1 MKPRTKKHGCL
12 VAALV
17 LGAATAHAA
26 NSGGGN
32 LPSAS
37 SLQRLHDV
45 LRAQPMAPVGVSL
58 TLPELPPPTSNQVKE
73 DTRLTLTGVEVQG
86 VTLLKA
92 EELAPL
98 FEGISGQQTS
108 LAEIEKVVAAITSMY
123 RAKGHFLSRAF
134 LPPQEVLDGQLIVQ
148 VVEGRVDEVKV
159 DAPEHLQRHPLVAR
173 IVERLRANPALTSDA
188 LETALLQLNDLPGI
202 TAQGQLSPAT
212 TQGGAVMTI
221 KLAEYRGDV
230 TAGFSNHGTRFIGP
244 NRFEFGTTVHNL
256 ISPLGDTLALQALQ
270 DPNGSDLTLV
280 DGTYSL
286 PLNSH
291 GMRAALNVSRGISR
305 PEWTL
310 KDLDVESRTVGANLT
325 LEQNLLRSRALS
337 WDVYGTL
344 DWNEAQSTSRKVQL
358 SADHNRTARLGMRVD
373 TLDSAQGFTS
383 TDVKLSHGLDVL
395 GATQT
400 GQLNASRLRGTGTDF
415 TKVNVDISRLQ
426 RLNETWNL
434 LVAGSG
440 QYATHAL
447 LAGEEFGLGGP
458 SGFGR
463 GYDSN
468 ELTGDHGVAA
478 KAELQATFP
487 VSWPWLDAWQL
498 FGFYDFGAVWNK
510 DRDVLEDNTAMALS
524 SVGTGVRLQFSPKL
538 NAEIMLAKPTTRD
551 VQSNGSGNG
560 TIYFRLSSKIDFAT
574 LARLHKGDM
583 PE

>member
-1 MKPRTKKHGCL
+1 MKPLYGWHGCL
-12 VAALV
+12 VGALV
-17 LGAATAHAA
+17 VGQATAYAA

-45 LRAQPMAPVGVSL
+45 LRAQPLAPVAVSL
-58 TLPELPPPTSNQVKE
+58 TLPELPPPTPSQVKE
-73 DTRLTLTGVEVQG
+73 DTRVTLTGVEVQG

-92 EELAPL
+92 AELAPL
-98 FEGISGQQTS
+98 FEGISGQETS
-108 LAEIEKVVAAITSMY
+108 LAQIDKVVAAITQMY
-123 RAKGHFLSRAF
+123 RDRGYFLSRAF
-134 LPPQEVLDGQLIVQ
+134 LPPQEVVDGQLIVQ
-148 VVEGRVDEVKV
+148 VVEGRVDEVRV
-159 DAPEHLQRHPLVAR
+159 DAPEHVQRHPLVAR
-173 IVERLRANPALTSDA
+173 IVERVRANPTLTSED

-202 TAQGQLSPAT
+202 SAQGRLAPAS
-212 TQGGAVMTI
+212 TQGGAILTMAIT
-221 KLAEYRGDV
+221 EYKGDV

-244 NRFEFGTTVHNL
+244 NRFELGTTVHNL
-256 ISPLGDTLALQALQ
+256 ISPMGDTLAVQALQ

-291 GMRAALNVSRGISR
+291 GTRAALNVSRGISR

-310 KDLDVESRTVGANLT
+310 KDLDVESRTVGANVT

-344 DWNEAQSTSRKVQL
+344 DWNDAQSTSRKVQL
-358 SADHNRTARLGMRVD
+358 SADHNRTVRAGMRTRTAD
-373 TLDSAQGFTS
+373 GWQGFTHA
-383 TDVKLSHGLDVL
+383 DMRVSHGLDVL

-415 TKVNVDISRLQ
+415 TKVNVDVSRMQ
-426 RLNETWNL
+426 YLNETWNVL
-434 LVAGSG
+434 LAGTG
-440 QYATHAL
+440 QFSTHAL

-468 ELTGDHGVAA
+468 ELTGDHGIAA

-487 VSWPWLDAWQL
+487 VTWPWLDAWQL

-510 DRDVLEDNTAMALS
+510 DRDVLEDNTAVALS

-574 LARLHKGDM
+574 LARLHTG
-583 PE
+583 ERAE